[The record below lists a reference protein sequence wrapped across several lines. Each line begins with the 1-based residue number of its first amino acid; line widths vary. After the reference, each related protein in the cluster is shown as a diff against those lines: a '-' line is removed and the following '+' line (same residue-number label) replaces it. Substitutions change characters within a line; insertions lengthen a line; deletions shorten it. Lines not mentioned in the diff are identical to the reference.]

1 MFLFAVK
8 LVIIFFSKMYLPR
21 NGRGIYMLVC
31 IPYCNIAGRF
41 VGKCMGGVT
50 LHSTPGKEAES
61 EGFLEHGGRA
71 GISDTELWY

>member
-1 MFLFAVK
+1 
-8 LVIIFFSKMYLPR
+8 
-21 NGRGIYMLVC
+21 MLVC